1 MDTIKK
7 GLIKCNFQDTNWH
20 RSSLILFLYPDQNNL
35 ELYATLEKK
44 QKKKLSLCN
53 VSLMCDSPLINR
65 KQEPPTN
72 EA

>member
-7 GLIKCNFQDTNWH
+7 ELIKCNFQDTNWH

-44 QKKKLSLCN
+44 TKKKTIFMQC
-53 VSLMCDSPLINR
+53 
-65 KQEPPTN
+65 
-72 EA
+72 

>member
-44 QKKKLSLCN
+44 QKKNYLYAMLASCVIVLW
-53 VSLMCDSPLINR
+53 
-65 KQEPPTN
+65 
-72 EA
+72 

>member
-20 RSSLILFLYPDQNNL
+20 RSSVILFLYPDQNNL

-44 QKKKLSLCN
+44 NKKKRF
-53 VSLMCDSPLINR
+53 MCDSPLINR